1 MDMQSDFDRL
11 LFFEH
16 ARKTAEAA
24 YAKDP
29 LDADNLTRWGGALL
43 ELSQFQT
50 VPDSKKMILDAIS
63 KLEEALM
70 VSPNRHDTLWCLG
83 NAHTSHAFL
92 TPDQDEAKEYFNK
105 ATLYFQQAVDEE
117 PSNELY
123 QKSLE
128 VAAKAPELHM
138 EIHKHGLGQQTMG
151 PSTGPSST
159 SSGAKTSKKKK
170 SSDLKYDI
178 FGWVILAVGI
188 VAWVGFAKSHMPT
201 PPPTPPR

>member
-105 ATLYFQQAVDEE
+105 ATLYFQQAVDE
-117 PSNELY
+117 
-123 QKSLE
+123 
-128 VAAKAPELHM
+128 APELHM

-151 PSTGPSST
+151 ASTGPSST

-188 VAWVGFAKSHMPT
+188 VAWVGFAKSHMPP
-201 PPPTPPR
+201 PPPTPPI